1 MAKYGTKEYFE
12 EEIEKNE
19 LDKTIL
25 LNALANIVERQP
37 SNLGLIETVATK
49 IADKVSSIKW
59 AKVGLEEI
67 YENEEMGE
75 DE

>member
-1 MAKYGTKEYFE
+1 MTQYGTKEYYE
-12 EEIEKNE
+12 EEIERNE

-59 AKVGLEEI
+59 TKVSLEEI
-67 YENEEMGE
+67 YENENKEN
-75 DE
+75 

>member
-1 MAKYGTKEYFE
+1 MAQYGTKEYFE
-12 EEIEKNE
+12 EGIEKNE

-59 AKVGLEEI
+59 AKVSLEKI

>member
-1 MAKYGTKEYFE
+1 MAQYGTKEYFE
-12 EEIEKNE
+12 EEIERNE

-59 AKVGLEEI
+59 TKVSLEEI
-67 YENEEMGE
+67 YENENKEN
-75 DE
+75 